1 MHNCDRTCRATVRQL
16 RIAVRI
22 GLLGVPHRQPEERGL
37 RTTEIA
43 ELMTRAA
50 RRRDGSPRFTT
61 RPIRQKLAGTPPN
74 SRRRSRAAQGTFDLK
89 ARSHP
94 SLFYLP
100 SPSALCLRLSHRPNS
115 SKSSLAML
123 ASAPRARMTCR
134 MVSIGVAPL
143 TRSAARTRTPLAYGI
158 VALWFDSKSP
168 QVDMQK
174 PRLTFTP
181 NGVKIVVAGCGCRLN
196 QQK

>member
-50 RRRDGSPRFTT
+50 RRRDGSPRFTI

-74 SRRRSRAAQGTFDLK
+74 SRRTPAG
-89 ARSHP
+89 
-94 SLFYLP
+94 
-100 SPSALCLRLSHRPNS
+100 N
-115 SKSSLAML
+115 
-123 ASAPRARMTCR
+123 APRDCLSAAMRLAGGQSSSPGGPGP
-134 MVSIGVAPL
+134 VL
-143 TRSAARTRTPLAYGI
+143 DHRSAVAEACLFGHLPPAWAFFKGRREKRQQPLGIPLPHRRTGLPVQRPAH
-158 VALWFDSKSP
+158 V
-168 QVDMQK
+168 
-174 PRLTFTP
+174 PR
-181 NGVKIVVAGCGCRLN
+181 GSEAGGC
-196 QQK
+196 

>member
-16 RIAVRI
+16 RSAVRI

-74 SRRRSRAAQGTFDLK
+74 SRRTPAG
-89 ARSHP
+89 
-94 SLFYLP
+94 
-100 SPSALCLRLSHRPNS
+100 N
-115 SKSSLAML
+115 
-123 ASAPRARMTCR
+123 APRDCLSAAMRLAGGAEFLSRRSGTGFEPSFRRCR
-134 MVSIGVAPL
+134 GVSIWP
-143 TRSAARTRTPLAYGI
+143 SAARLGVFQRPKGKAAAALGYSPPTPADRSPCTASRTCSTG
-158 VALWFDSKSP
+158 F
-168 QVDMQK
+168 
-174 PRLTFTP
+174 
-181 NGVKIVVAGCGCRLN
+181 
-196 QQK
+196 